1 MAEIGKR
8 IRECREKMKMSQEE
22 LAQKLGYKNKS
33 TIAKIE
39 AGVNDIVQ
47 SKVVAFASALD
58 TTPAYLMGWEDDT
71 EDVSYKESPS
81 SPSTPEI
88 LTLYNSLDSEDQ
100 SLALG
105 IVRQMAEQD
114 KYKKYK
120 KELSVG

>member
-71 EDVSYKESPS
+71 EDVSYKDAPS

-105 IVRQMAEQD
+105 IVRQMAAQD

-120 KELSVG
+120 KELSAG

>member
-58 TTPAYLMGWEDDT
+58 TTPAYLMGWEDD
-71 EDVSYKESPS
+71 DGDASYKETSS

-105 IVRQMAEQD
+105 IVRQMAAQD
-114 KYKKYK
+114 KYRYK
-120 KELSVG
+120 KELSAG